1 MEKAAASASISE
13 AAQEVYLL
21 CVEAVVVS
29 SNRPTVVVAVNNE
42 VESKSQ
48 RFCERCSRPTVR
60 IFFCKLWRGIY
71 SRSSTAHGN
80 KIAYIMVV
88 HWWRTSHSKAY
99 CVQRSALA
107 LQEQIGLHNFCKNI
121 LVVFILILEQLE
133 QLLHNELKRGK
144 MSILVGQYTVCT
156 MTQSISAQC
165 AEMRKKFQFQ
175 MCVWVVA

>member
-1 MEKAAASASISE
+1 MKCRCKQLFKQVKRVHLEKAAVRPLFPRLLKK
-13 AAQEVYLL
+13 QVVLL
-21 CVEAVVVS
+21 CDGADYIHCRGRVL
-29 SNRPTVVVAVNNE
+29 PTVVVAVNNE

-133 QLLHNELKRGK
+133 TTA
-144 MSILVGQYTVCT
+144 S
-156 MTQSISAQC
+156 
-165 AEMRKKFQFQ
+165 
-175 MCVWVVA
+175 